1 MNFAEYLMPL
11 AMAGCLVLGYCLK
24 QFKRININD
33 YIPTILAVVGALI
46 AGSVNGFS
54 MESII
59 IGAIS
64 GLASTGL
71 HQAFTR
77 FIEGL
82 SGNGGKR

>member
-11 AMAGCLVLGYCLK
+11 AVAGCLVIGYCLK
-24 QFKRININD
+24 QFKRLNIND

-46 AGSVNGFS
+46 AGKAKGFS
-54 MESII
+54 IESII

-82 SGNGGKR
+82 SGKGGNE